1 MPLPYLWP
9 TKLLLIFHGI
19 YVLRKTPLRSQATF
33 LSILNCHM
41 ILQLVCLN
49 KAVITFTKIC
59 NMWLVHTNLNV
70 GIDTLANY
78 LWSTCMCICTHH
90 MMQQWP
96 QNGVTDEDEL
106 FQSVTSATLEILG
119 DGSQPTMV
127 QTSLSY
133 PLSLSLSLS
142 QLTYSITHSL
152 THPLTH
158 SLTHSHRQF
167 FVQSQHNHCLHN

>member
-1 MPLPYLWP
+1 
-9 TKLLLIFHGI
+9 
-19 YVLRKTPLRSQATF
+19 
-33 LSILNCHM
+33 
-41 ILQLVCLN
+41 
-49 KAVITFTKIC
+49 
-59 NMWLVHTNLNV
+59 
-70 GIDTLANY
+70 
-78 LWSTCMCICTHH
+78 

-133 PLSLSLSLS
+133 PLSLSLS

-152 THPLTH
+152 TH
-158 SLTHSHRQF
+158 SLTQA
-167 FVQSQHNHCLHN
+167 VLCTKPA

>member
-1 MPLPYLWP
+1 
-9 TKLLLIFHGI
+9 
-19 YVLRKTPLRSQATF
+19 
-33 LSILNCHM
+33 
-41 ILQLVCLN
+41 
-49 KAVITFTKIC
+49 
-59 NMWLVHTNLNV
+59 
-70 GIDTLANY
+70 
-78 LWSTCMCICTHH
+78 

-158 SLTHSHRQF
+158 SLTHSLTQA
-167 FVQSQHNHCLHN
+167 VLCTKPA